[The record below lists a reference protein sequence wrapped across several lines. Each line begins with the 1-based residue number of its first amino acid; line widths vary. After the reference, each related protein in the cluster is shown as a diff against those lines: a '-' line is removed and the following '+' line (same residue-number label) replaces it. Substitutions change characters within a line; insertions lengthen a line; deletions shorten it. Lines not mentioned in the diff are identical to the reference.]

1 MKPLSSTRSIPAVA
15 AALISLTFM
24 SFAPSVS
31 AQAPGGQG
39 GPGAHRGGPHMQDSQ
54 SGGPRISRRAERMIR
69 LFDLNG
75 DGKVTLEEINT
86 DQARIFT
93 ALDVNDDKSMSVDEI
108 RRRGRSLQI
117 FRTTTLFD
125 LLDANGDGKLSVAE
139 VQAPSKRWF
148 KRYDANGDG
157 VMEASE
163 LPADHRHGG
172 RRGGRG
178 GRR

>member
-1 MKPLSSTRSIPAVA
+1 MTIFLSTKTVPALATAILSATLLAFASPLS
-15 AALISLTFM
+15 
-24 SFAPSVS
+24 
-31 AQAPGGQG
+31 AQGPGGPGGQQMG
-39 GPGAHRGGPHMQDSQ
+39 SGPHM
-54 SGGPRISRRAERMIR
+54 GGGDAGMSRRAARMLR

-75 DGKVTLEEINT
+75 DGKISIAEINT

-93 ALDVNDDKSMSVDEI
+93 ALDINDDKSMSVDEI

-125 LLDANGDGKLSVAE
+125 LLDANGDGKLSVTE
-139 VQAPSKRWF
+139 VQAPSQRWF

-163 LPADHRHGG
+163 IPSGHHH
-172 RRGGRG
+172 RGGRG
-178 GRR
+178 KRGHR